1 MAFHSCVKRTYCVHA
16 AYMPRTCIPIIC
28 HVSRFDYVL
37 SFIQQFGLNL
47 QYICEGVQSFL
58 SASLHCYAVI
68 SFKLPANA
76 LPITSEVGLP
86 LLQLVPVQHFSQ
98 ASVWYLSSLNFLLK
112 YQRTNGPVNA
122 HLTFSCIPTTVK
134 REKGQHQFFRC
145 SRAANSVV
153 PDRIWPNFELIKA
166 LIYVIITCKYVKDL
180 IKNS

>member
-28 HVSRFDYVL
+28 HVSRVDYVL

-76 LPITSEVGLP
+76 LPITSEVGVP

-98 ASVWYLSSLNFLLK
+98 ASVWYLSSLNVLLK

-122 HLTFSCIPTTVK
+122 HLTVFMYNHNCET
-134 REKGQHQFFRC
+134 RKGATSIC
-145 SRAANSVV
+145 
-153 PDRIWPNFELIKA
+153 
-166 LIYVIITCKYVKDL
+166 
-180 IKNS
+180 